1 LSCKVRFVL
10 AGSGHIAGVINPVA
24 KPKYQYWLGRAPSGE
39 FEDWLDA
46 ATEHKGSWWA
56 DWIKW
61 VTRQTH
67 KKVPARHP
75 GDGALPPICDAPGE
89 YARVRY

>member
-1 LSCKVRFVL
+1 VL
-10 AGSGHIAGVINPVA
+10 AGSGHVAGVVNPVA
-24 KPKYQYWLGRAPSGE
+24 KPKYQYLLGIAPTGE
-39 FEDWLDA
+39 YEDWLDA
-46 ATEHKGSWWA
+46 ATKHKGSWWA

-61 VTRQTH
+61 VTRQSH

-75 GDGALPPICDAPGE
+75 GDGALPPISDAPGE